1 LVNALGQL
9 FGIWFGSYL
18 LSLLVLVILAVLL
31 MAVMRE
37 IWGLELDTGRLHLQF
52 VAFVMSLIL
61 TSLFYAFT

>member
-1 LVNALGQL
+1 MVNALGQL